1 MLFYMYD
8 LNKKSFI
15 DCLFLSSFCEF
26 CTCINYSKLHV
37 KLKTG
42 KQVGERITLTVIT
55 SSDLYEVIC
64 S

>member
-42 KQVGERITLTVIT
+42 KQVGLELEERITLTVIT
-55 SSDLYEVIC
+55 SSV
-64 S
+64 